1 MVKSGRELWIDSNIE
16 EMGSFSKVMVVSFHI
31 C

>member
-16 EMGSFSKVMVVSFHI
+16 EMGFFSKVMVVSFHI